1 MGQICYIKMAQYHS
15 GRGKKRVILD
25 GRNPAEIL
33 SWEGY
38 IHNVIKEKHGDIGVE
53 HWRGRH
59 PYTLSETGGDEG
71 VYKNPYIATV
81 DKSQP
86 LGAPMACSQ

>member
-25 GRNPAEIL
+25 GRNPADIL
-33 SWEGY
+33 AWEGF
-38 IHNVIKEKHGDIGVE
+38 IQSSIKEKHGDIGVE

-59 PYTLSETGGDEG
+59 PYTYRKLEEMRECTRTRTSRLS
-71 VYKNPYIATV
+71 IRA
-81 DKSQP
+81 SR
-86 LGAPMACSQ
+86 